1 MKIVA
6 DKLVPFLEGV
16 FEPYAEVVYID
27 GGGITHE
34 DIIDADALII
44 RTRTKCNEQLLD
56 GTKVSMIATAT
67 IGMDHIDLNYCK
79 EHGIEVHNA
88 QGCNAGG
95 VMQYVFSALYGI
107 AARKGIKI
115 DGATIGIVGVG
126 HVGSKIEEMARYLG
140 FNVLLCDPPRAAAE
154 GGDKFCSLEYLL
166 ANSQI
171 VSMHV
176 PLDDTT
182 YRMADEEFF
191 MLMPP
196 GAIFINAARGEVI
209 DDQALMNAIP
219 KLGAVVID
227 TWNNEPDI
235 NLDLVE
241 MVDIATPHIAGYS
254 YQGKQNGTASAVQQV
269 ARHFGI
275 KELYDYYPEADVPG
289 HEPVLLDLKDKNHG
303 ERAAV
308 FQYNYPIFTDD
319 FRLRM
324 EPENFEQIRSEYQ
337 YRREIYIIQ
346 NQIDMFT
353 NEDIKQIEQRG
364 SSVQTVQDQVERF
377 KKGFP
382 WMKIIAPAT
391 PERGIQ
397 VLDEA
402 AVEAAG
408 KYYDAAKI
416 NGKCKFVPASG
427 AASRMF
433 KDLFSGLDTLKEGK
447 ELADTAPAAKFVDSI
462 QGFAFYTPELFG
474 EKVCQC
480 PEYRADV
487 LSKTLTDEGLGYGA
501 KPKGVLRFHKYTDGE
516 IRTAFAEHLVE
527 AQNYMRNEDGTA
539 NLVVTISPEHQHLF
553 EEAYA
558 EVKAA
563 YEAKYGVQYNIT
575 FTFQDKATDT
585 VAVDVDNNPFR
596 TETDSLLFRPAGH
609 GALIYNLNKLEEE
622 VVSIKNIDNVANER
636 LLPETATWKKV
647 LLGKALEL
655 RDTLHGYL
663 RELDIVCNPI
673 KGSEN
678 KTVGVPGYDPLYDD
692 LCATPEAM
700 QLCDDIEAFLKNVL
714 CVELPVAET
723 PKKRVEALRAKLNRP
738 VRVAGMVKNQGEP
751 GGGPFIIAEKDG
763 STSLQVLESVQINMS
778 DDHARNALAS
788 ATHFNPV
795 DIVCCLH
802 DYKGQSFD
810 LLKYVDEDAG
820 FISSK
825 SYQGRELKALEL
837 PGLWNG
843 AMSNWN
849 TLFVEVPLATFNPV
863 KVVLDL
869 LRPAHQN

>member
-6 DKLVPFLEGV
+6 DIDVPFLEGV
-16 FEPYAEVVYID
+16 FEPYSEVVYKKGLEISR
-27 GGGITHE
+27 E
-34 DIIDADALII
+34 DVLDADALIV
-44 RTRTKCNEQLLD
+44 RTRTRCDGALLE
-56 GTKVSMIATAT
+56 GTSVKMIATAT
-67 IGMDHIDLNYCK
+67 IGTDHIDLEYCRK
-79 EHGIEVHNA
+79 AGIEVSNA
-88 QGCNAGG
+88 AGCNAGG
-95 VMQYVFSALYGI
+95 VMQYVFSALYGV

-115 DGATIGIVGVG
+115 DGNTIGIVGVG
-126 HVGSKIEEMARYLG
+126 HVGSKVEAMAEYLG
-140 FNVLLCDPPRAAAE
+140 FNILRCDPPRAAAE
-154 GGDKFCSLEYLL
+154 GPEGFCSLEHLL
-166 ANSQI
+166 ENSD
-171 VSMHV
+171 VVTLHV
-176 PLDDTT
+176 PLDETT
-182 YRMADEEFF
+182 RGMANADFF
-191 MLMPP
+191 TLMKP
-196 GAIFINAARGEVI
+196 GAIFINAARGEIV
-209 DDQALMNAIP
+209 DEQALLEASPKFGAI
-219 KLGAVVID
+219 VID

-235 NLDLVE
+235 NEELVE
-241 MVDIATPHIAGYS
+241 TADIATPHIAGYTF
-254 YQGKQNGTASAVQQV
+254 QGKQNGTAFAVQAL

-275 KELYDYYPEADVPG
+275 QELYDYFPAQDLPG
-289 HEPVLLDLKDKNHG
+289 HEPVLLDLKGKNHG
-303 ERAAV
+303 EIAAV

-319 FRLRM
+319 FRFRM
-324 EPENFEQIRSEYQ
+324 EPHKFEKLRSEYQ
-337 YRREIYIIQ
+337 YRREIIYT
-346 NQIDMFT
+346 NTNTNMFT
-353 NEDIKQIEQRG
+353 KEDIAQIEQRG
-364 SSVQTVQDQVERF
+364 SSVQTAEQQVERF
-377 KKGFP
+377 KQGFP
-382 WMKIIAPAT
+382 WMKIVAPAT

-402 AVEAAG
+402 AVEAAA
-408 KYYDAAKI
+408 KYYDGAKI

-433 KDLFSGLDTLKEGK
+433 KDLFSGLDALKAGK
-447 ELADTAPAAKFVDSI
+447 ELADDAPAAKFVDQI

-474 EKVCQC
+474 EQTCRC
-480 PEYRADV
+480 PEYRQLV
-487 LSKTLTDEGLGYGA
+487 LSKTLTEEGLGYGA
-501 KPKGVLRFHKYTDGE
+501 KPKGVLKFHKYTDGE

-527 AQNYMRNEDGTA
+527 AQNYMRNEDGSA

-558 EVKAA
+558 EVKEA
-563 YEAKYGVQYNIT
+563 YEAKYGVKYNIT

-585 VAVDVDNNPFR
+585 IAVDVENKPFR

-609 GALIYNLNKLEEE
+609 GALIYNLNKIEEE

-636 LLPETATWKKV
+636 LLPETAVWKKV

-655 RDTLHGYL
+655 RDKIYGYL
-663 RELDIVCNPI
+663 NALDA
-673 KGSEN
+673 E
-678 KTVGVPGYDPLYDD
+678 
-692 LCATPEAM
+692 ATPA
-700 QLCDDIEAFLKNVL
+700 LCDEIEAFLDNTL
-714 CVELPVAET
+714 CVTLPEAADFDARVA
-723 PKKRVEALRAKLNRP
+723 AIRAKLNRP
-738 VRVAGMVKNQGEP
+738 IRVAGMVKNQGEP
-751 GGGPFIIAEKDG
+751 GGGPFIIADKDG

-810 LLKYVDEDAG
+810 LLQYVDEDAG